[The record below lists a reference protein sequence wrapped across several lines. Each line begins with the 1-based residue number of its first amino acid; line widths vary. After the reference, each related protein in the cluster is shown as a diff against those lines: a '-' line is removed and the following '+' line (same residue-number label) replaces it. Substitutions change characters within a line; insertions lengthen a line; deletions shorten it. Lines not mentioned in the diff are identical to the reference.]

1 MVQMLVE
8 RGANTAAQDQ
18 VGASHMMAL
27 EEPMITKQVVHRH
40 GLKLSEKYE
49 ASQLVYLLYTY
60 LRETWRLKL
69 SWLVLFA

>member
-27 EEPMITKQVVHRH
+27 EVPMITKQVVHHH
-40 GLKLSEKYE
+40 G
-49 ASQLVYLLYTY
+49 
-60 LRETWRLKL
+60 R
-69 SWLVLFA
+69 